1 MHRRTDR
8 RRSVARIA
16 DCLANPGK
24 TIDFNGR
31 KVTYP
36 DIKLVYVAGGNPFHH
51 HQDTNNLVKAWRK
64 PQTVIVH
71 EPYWTATAKH
81 ADIVLPATTSY
92 ERNDLEMG
100 GDYSQRYVFPMHQC
114 VPPQFEARND
124 FDIFRDVAAKLGLQE
139 QYTEGKDEMLWLKQM
154 YDGMAAQAR
163 GAGWRCRRS
172 TCSGSQQLHPLPGAR
187 GGPPVDPSRRF
198 SREPATQP
206 ARYPVR

>member
-1 MHRRTDR
+1 M
-8 RRSVARIA
+8 ARIA

-36 DIKLVYVAGGNPFHH
+36 DIKLVYVAGQPFHH

-81 ADIVLPATTSY
+81 ADIVLPVTTSY

-100 GDYSQRYVFPMHQC
+100 ATTPS
-114 VPPQFEARND
+114 A
-124 FDIFRDVAAKLGLQE
+124 
-139 QYTEGKDEMLWLKQM
+139 TSS
-154 YDGMAAQAR
+154 
-163 GAGWRCRRS
+163 RCTS
-172 TCSGSQQLHPLPGAR
+172 AC
-187 GGPPVDPSRRF
+187 PPV
-198 SREPATQP
+198 
-206 ARYPVR
+206 